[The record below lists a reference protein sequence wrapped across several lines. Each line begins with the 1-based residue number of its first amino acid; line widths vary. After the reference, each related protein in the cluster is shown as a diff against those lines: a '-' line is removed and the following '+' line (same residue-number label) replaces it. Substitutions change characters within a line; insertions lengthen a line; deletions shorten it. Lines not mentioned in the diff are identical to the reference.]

1 MPVFSLQTENCVI
14 SNGHFR
20 DRAHA
25 EAVRRHIRNTQSAT
39 PGYIQIRN
47 VGSVQDDAA
56 AFHPLEVHDCRS
68 EFRLAIALDAS
79 NAENLS
85 SVHLQ
90 ADAANAL
97 SSRFILHPDL
107 AYFQNGRAGLLLGLI
122 GEETHFTSEHEL
134 R

>member
-1 MPVFSLQTENCVI
+1 MNAPEQTARVFCLQTENRVVG
-14 SNGHFR
+14 NGHLH

-25 EAVRRHIRNTQSAT
+25 AAVRRHIRNTQSAT

-90 ADAANAL
+90 AAAANAL
-97 SSRFILHPDL
+97 SSRCILHPEL
-107 AYFQNGRAGLLLGLI
+107 AYFQNVRARLAL
-122 GEETHFTSEHEL
+122 
-134 R
+134 